1 MISLGAALSLFALGV
16 SGFLAVYVLG
26 VNPRGHAHR
35 AFFILMMSFVLWD
48 ACEAIARAMPPN
60 APAADVY
67 PFIQGVWIGISLVP
81 AALVHIALTY
91 PEETRW
97 LRRPAAFGLVYGPV
111 VGWAYL
117 IFGTNLLIAG
127 VSDSPLGPGA
137 RVGSDY
143 LLLSLLYGAWFYVA
157 VALFVG
163 GWWRVRKG
171 HMRRMQGIVVAGLL
185 LGTIPAGITEIFW
198 PFLHGGDTPMGLA
211 SSYTLIWSIFIAYAI
226 ARYRYLVIEPVTES
240 RAAQRPRLALRAGLN
255 YLVVEPGRSAGMG
268 AFREIVSTTPGL
280 CVTGLSPAL
289 VAQRF
294 GLERTPV
301 LWITSASSEGRTVRP
316 QALDFELVHT
326 ILKFLRENPGTAVLL
341 DDLDYLASVNG
352 FDAVARVLKR
362 VANQASAVGGT
373 LIVTVGRDTFT
384 PDQMAL
390 LGGCVDRVLEI
401 RETAKDDAPRGRHHE
416 LFLMTVQD
424 APLAMPLVS
433 QTGGLLLTT
442 DHPAKA
448 RRRFGEHFEV
458 LWITDHP
465 EAGTSSVRP
474 TALDTEAKRALANY
488 VHAHP
493 GSDLVLVGLEQ
504 VALLSDFKALHA
516 FVKETIDV
524 AGLRGCRL
532 VATLSPNALSPQET
546 AMLARRFDVPAPQ
559 APVKGSP
566 FGGPSTAAPGS
577 RILSRGPVS

>member
-26 VNPRGHAHR
+26 VHPRGHANR

-48 ACEAIARAMPPN
+48 AAEAIARAMPPIT
-60 APAADVY
+60 PAADTY
-67 PFIQGVWIGISLVP
+67 PFIQLVWIGISLVP
-81 AALVHIALTY
+81 AALIHIALTY

-97 LRRPAAFGLVYGPV
+97 LKRPAAFALVYGPV

-127 VSDSPLGPGA
+127 VSPSSFGPGA
-137 RVGSDY
+137 QIGSDY
-143 LLLSLLYGAWFYVA
+143 LLLSLVYAAWFYVA
-157 VALFVG
+157 VALFVA

-171 HMRRMQGIVVAGLL
+171 EMRRMQGIVVAGLL
-185 LGTIPAGITEIFW
+185 VGTIPAGITEIFW

-226 ARYRYLVIEPVTES
+226 ARYRYLVIEPVMES
-240 RAAQRPRLALRAGLN
+240 RPAKRARHPLQGGLN
-255 YLVVEPGRSAGMG
+255 YLVVELGRSAGMG

-280 CVTGLSPAL
+280 CVTGLSPAR
-289 VAQRF
+289 VAERF
-294 GLERTPV
+294 GLERTPI
-301 LWITSASSEGRTVRP
+301 LWITSAASQGRTVRP

-326 ILKFLRENPGTAVLL
+326 ILKFLRENPGAAVLL

-352 FDAVARVLKR
+352 FDAVARFLKR
-362 VANQASAVGGT
+362 VANQASSAGGT
-373 LIVTVGRDTFT
+373 LIVTVGRGTFT
-384 PDQMAL
+384 VDQVAV
-390 LGGCVDRVLEI
+390 LGGSVDRVLEI
-401 RETAKDDAPRGRHHE
+401 RETANGDARQGRHHE
-416 LFLMTVQD
+416 LLLMTVQD

-442 DHPAKA
+442 DHPTKA
-448 RRRFGEHFEV
+448 RHRFGEHFEV
-458 LWITDHP
+458 LWVTDHP
-465 EAGTSSVRP
+465 EAGALCVRP
-474 TALDTEAKRALANY
+474 TALDTEAKRALANF
-488 VHAHP
+488 VNAHP

-516 FVKETIDV
+516 FVKETIDI
-524 AGLRGCRL
+524 AGMRGCRV
-532 VATLSPNALSPQET
+532 VATLSPQALSPQQT
-546 AMLARRFDVPAPQ
+546 AMLARRFDVLAPQ
-559 APVKGSP
+559 ALVKGSP
-566 FGGPSTAAPGS
+566 AGGPSTGVPGS

>member
-26 VNPRGHAHR
+26 VNPRGHANR

-48 ACEAIARAMPPN
+48 ACEAIARATPAN

-81 AALVHIALTY
+81 AVLIHIALTY

-97 LRRPAAFGLVYGPV
+97 LRRPAAFALVYGPV

-127 VSDSPLGPGA
+127 VSDGPLGPGA

-171 HMRRMQGIVVAGLL
+171 HMRRMQGIVVVGLL

-198 PFLHGGDTPMGLA
+198 PFLQGGDTPMGLA

-240 RAAQRPRLALRAGLN
+240 RAVQRPRLALRAGLN
-255 YLVVEPGRSAGMG
+255 YLVIEPGRSAGMG

-289 VAQRF
+289 VTQRF

-384 PDQMAL
+384 PDQMAV
-390 LGGCVDRVLEI
+390 LGGCVDRVFEI
-401 RETAKDDAPRGRHHE
+401 QETANGDAPRGRHHE

-424 APLAMPLVS
+424 APLAMPLVA

-465 EAGTSSVRP
+465 EAGTPSVRP

-524 AGLRGCRL
+524 AGLHGCRL

-546 AMLARRFDVPAPQ
+546 AMLARRFDVPAAQ

-577 RILSRGPVS
+577 RIPSRGPVS